1 MRYEKFIKYFVLTLA
16 YFTLLFSNFFDNATM
31 YGSVSM
37 STPYINGNNQIED
50 DYKYNF
56 GIRKIALF
64 PYQSR
69 DVFYDGEEEELSDNA
84 LFGATEG
91 LEYLISASS
100 IRNQGNEF
108 TDQNHWLKWSSKSFA
123 AKFSYVDKESRDL
136 QFISLDA
143 RYRLKAWKFNLTLGG
158 TIKSHPVYG
167 HPPIEDYEGYWWDLA
182 YDYGFIDYMVP
193 ETDLNQNGIIDD
205 YYVWIETDP
214 VTEEGYWIYFYEGT
228 NYYWE
233 DPDGNY
239 VAGSDQEFYEYHFP
253 HIANMYNEDNK
264 VKKWQAEASVL
275 IGLDFY
281 MGGDKYYSHIWVNV
295 FPASVGLTDKAF
307 NGEDVQYD
315 VGMLIGTNLSEH
327 IGVFFEGKQQSYYG
341 KEEYDISTGINW
353 RF

>member
-1 MRYEKFIKYFVLTLA
+1 MYGRLGRSILYLATITSFI
-16 YFTLLFSNFFDNATM
+16 FSGFFDNATM

-37 STPYINGNNQIED
+37 GTPYINGDIEIDD

-64 PYQSR
+64 PYQGR
-69 DVFYDGEEEELSDNA
+69 DTFYDGEEEELSDNA

-91 LEYLISASS
+91 LEYLFSLSS
-100 IRNQGNEF
+100 IRNQGHEF
-108 TDQNHWLKWSSKSFA
+108 TDHNYWLKWSNKNFA
-123 AKFSYVDKESRDL
+123 AKFSYVNKESRDL
-136 QFISLDA
+136 QFTSFDA
-143 RYRLKAWKFNLTLGG
+143 RYRLKIKNLNITLGG
-158 TIKSHPVYG
+158 SIKAHPIYG

-182 YDYGFIDYMVP
+182 YQYGFVDFMVP
-193 ETDLNQNGIIDD
+193 EVDLNGNGIIDE

-214 VTEEGYWIYFYEGT
+214 ETLEGYWILFYEGT
-228 NYYWE
+228 SYYWE
-233 DPDGNY
+233 NPDGEY
-239 VAGSDQEFYEYHFP
+239 VAGSDEEFYQYHFS

-264 VKKWQAEASVL
+264 TKEWQAEISIM

-281 MGGDKYYSHIWVNV
+281 MGNDNYYSHIWVNV

-307 NGEDVQYD
+307 ESEDIQYD
-315 VGMLIGTNLSEH
+315 VGMLIGTNLSER

-341 KEEYDISTGINW
+341 KEEYNISTGINW